1 MAKIYPT
8 KPFLIMLYGFP
19 GAGKTYFA
27 RQLAENIQAAHV
39 QGDRIRSELFEKP
52 RYDKAENDVVAQLM
66 DYMTEEFLN
75 AGLSVIYDTNAMRAT
90 QRHALRDLT
99 RKNHATPLLMWFQ
112 IDAESAY
119 ARSQKRDRRRA
130 DDKYAAQWDRET
142 YKKILGYMQNPS
154 VAEEYVVISGKHL
167 YNTQQNAAVNKL
179 RHLGL
184 LTNDDASGYVA
195 KPGMV
200 NLVPGP
206 QNNGGRVD
214 MTRRNI
220 NIR

>member
-1 MAKIYPT
+1 
-8 KPFLIMLYGFP
+8 MLYGFP
-19 GAGKTYFA
+19 GSGKTYFA
-27 RQLAENIQAAHV
+27 RQLADNVQAAHL
-39 QGDRIRSELFEKP
+39 QSDRIRSELFEQP
-52 RYDKAENDVVAQLM
+52 RYDKQENDVVAQLM
-66 DYMTEEFLN
+66 DYMAEEFLS
-75 AGLSVIYDTNAMRAT
+75 AGLSVIYDANSMRLS
-90 QRHALRDLT
+90 QRHGLRELA
-99 RKNHATPLLMWFQ
+99 RKNRATPLLMWFQ
-112 IDAESAY
+112 IDAESAFV
-119 ARSQKRDRRRA
+119 RSQKRDRRRA

-167 YNTQQNAAVNKL
+167 YATQQNAAINKL

-184 LTNDDASGYVA
+184 LNSDDASSYVA

-200 NLVPGP
+200 NLVPG
-206 QNNGGRVD
+206 NAAGRVD